1 MDRKVEVEE
10 AKGFLQ
16 GRRPDNAVLA
26 SRHVTHFEVDL
37 SADGVEFFD
46 NSEQSECIPL
56 CMVVHSVSES
66 ADLSKCKR
74 ILLKTRNP
82 TIIGVAH
89 CQLQLQNQT
98 RCKKVPFSFDWRIE
112 ATGSKQ
118 S

>member
-98 RCKKVPFSFDWRIE
+98 RCKKVPFSFD
-112 ATGSKQ
+112 
-118 S
+118 